1 VQFNALSRAIKTTIS
16 NYPRRP
22 KELVD
27 ELQRRTSKPNFRN
40 KESNDM
46 KRFKV
51 IYKGYAHK
59 TWIEMFKIVT
69 AVSREDARIK
79 ADLWEGV
86 IIDIYEI

>member
-1 VQFNALSRAIKTTIS
+1 
-16 NYPRRP
+16 
-22 KELVD
+22 
-27 ELQRRTSKPNFRN
+27 
-40 KESNDM
+40 M

-59 TWIEMFKIVT
+59 AWTEMFKIVT
-69 AVSREDARIK
+69 AVSKEDARKK

>member
-1 VQFNALSRAIKTTIS
+1 
-16 NYPRRP
+16 
-22 KELVD
+22 
-27 ELQRRTSKPNFRN
+27 
-40 KESNDM
+40 M

-59 TWIEMFKIVT
+59 TWTELYKIVT
-69 AVSREDARIK
+69 AVSKEDARKK

>member
-1 VQFNALSRAIKTTIS
+1 
-16 NYPRRP
+16 
-22 KELVD
+22 
-27 ELQRRTSKPNFRN
+27 
-40 KESNDM
+40 M

-59 TWIEMFKIVT
+59 TWTEMFKIVT

-79 ADLWEGV
+79 ADLWEGI